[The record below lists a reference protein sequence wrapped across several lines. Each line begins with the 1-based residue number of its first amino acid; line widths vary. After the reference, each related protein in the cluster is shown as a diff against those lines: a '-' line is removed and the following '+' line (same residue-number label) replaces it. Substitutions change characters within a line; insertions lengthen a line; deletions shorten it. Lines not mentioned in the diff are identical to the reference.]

1 MAELNKAGI
10 TTTAGV
16 RTSVIQSITAIF
28 PDEGMTLDD
37 AEAVSKAVQ
46 VAGEGCQIM
55 FMGENGE
62 TVLAISDLSQIKFVR
77 FKFPNSGAKAV

>member
-28 PDEGMTLDD
+28 PDEGMTPDD

-46 VAGEGCQIM
+46 AAGEGCQIV
-55 FMGENGE
+55 FMGENGDAVK
-62 TVLAISDLSQIKFVR
+62 TFSDLSQIKFVR
-77 FKFPNSGAKAV
+77 FKFLNSGAKGS